1 LRARARALARLRLI
15 DFFDSERALSAAS
28 RSHSLY
34 HFRHERARDRD
45 RENREPLQRWLE
57 RRRDEDEAERGGGD
71 ASAFLARCVTRRK
84 QRADGRRIMTI
95 RSERKRD
102 GAAMLVIA
110 RRRNWIGLLAR
121 ASERERA
128 RQRVHARIIKRL
140 FELVPVSISL
150 DNTRLDHRRCF
161 PREDECPVTRSAD
174 DARLRGGNIDRPCL
188 PRREISFFAAI
199 PSVRRGN
206 KRSPLRAGSSRFSR
220 NSTLWRQNV
229 EARGAKCRSQG
240 FRGVIFSVISDCE
253 IRALFPDITRTG
265 TRFRNRE
272 GPRWRCGANSPVM
285 PTGNQQVQSIVS
297 PGWPINLSST
307 RDPFSKVAK
316 KCPRNYMSK
325 HECIRSYSIDSI
337 PWTGKAWRAGDT
349 RTRKGHED

>member
-1 LRARARALARLRLI
+1 MPLSEILLSPLARIPRRLVRRDPYTSSSSSFPLFLCHPTRPPRVHVARRALSVFGVPRFSVPRQIGNYPLARARARALARLRLI

-45 RENREPLQRWLE
+45 RENREPLRAQRWLE

-253 IRALFPDITRTG
+253 IRALFPEVYR
-265 TRFRNRE
+265 
-272 GPRWRCGANSPVM
+272 
-285 PTGNQQVQSIVS
+285 
-297 PGWPINLSST
+297 
-307 RDPFSKVAK
+307 VA
-316 KCPRNYMSK
+316 RMA
-325 HECIRSYSIDSI
+325 D
-337 PWTGKAWRAGDT
+337 
-349 RTRKGHED
+349 